1 MRRFA
6 CVASAI
12 AALSLL
18 DAAPGSEIAICNDF
32 KARIYVALAF
42 ENQGNFTAAGWWTV
56 DPNKCEPAGFS
67 FPGGSLYYT
76 ADSDRYPASNGGT
89 SQDHWGNEA
98 KLFISSKQF
107 SSDHAEQSR
116 GGTEGEMFSSVKLT
130 EQQQSS
136 PMKIIFH
143 FSPGNTM
150 INVNTKKQ

>member
-6 CVASAI
+6 SVASAI

-42 ENQGNFTAAGWWTV
+42 ENQGNFSAAGWWTV
-56 DPNKCEPAGFS
+56 EPNKCEPAAFS
-67 FPGGSLYYT
+67 FPGSSLYYT

-98 KLFISSKQF
+98 KLFISSKKF

-116 GGTEGEMFSSVKLT
+116 DGTEGEMFSSVKLS

-136 PMKIIFH
+136 PVKITVH
-143 FSPGNTM
+143 FSPGNTV
-150 INVNTKKQ
+150 INMNIMKQ